1 MRTFTKI
8 DEWELWVPPVD
19 GERELYETD
28 PDEAVT
34 MELRFLTKEQ
44 RDYYQRAAE
53 RYKRNGRTHSADEK
67 AARQLLDENVR
78 NIKNY
83 GEEGNLVKTGAEL
96 FDFDG
101 DNEIAVAVTTA
112 LFDRSSLE
120 KGLAKKLRSRSDSC
134 ASIRGCDEETEEI
147 THDWMPS
154 LKRCPK
160 SQMTE
165 EVWQWLQWW
174 IDWKKL
180 GCLPWPGSEIAAQ
193 PAFVYDLLM
202 LCESEHSQ
210 MMAEVESKTS
220 NQIAQGMPKD
230 GRGRPYSIGQ

>member
-134 ASIRGCDEETEEI
+134 ASHRKESDRGD
-147 THDWMPS
+147 
-154 LKRCPK
+154 
-160 SQMTE
+160 
-165 EVWQWLQWW
+165 
-174 IDWKKL
+174 
-180 GCLPWPGSEIAAQ
+180 
-193 PAFVYDLLM
+193 
-202 LCESEHSQ
+202 
-210 MMAEVESKTS
+210 
-220 NQIAQGMPKD
+220 AQGAIRASAQITKGAIISP
-230 GRGRPYSIGQ
+230 QT